1 MKPKSLPLFRLLPL
15 PSLSLLKFSFKLS
28 SSDFQIYDSPQR
40 QQKLLR
46 QLRHRISSSSKSPSS
61 KMDVVCAFRKDD
73 LLKNS
78 RMYSGSI
85 SFNDG
90 LVGALFPDAQF
101 FITLPTSKFIPSP
114 ATTDEVRLYADGRF
128 GDHDYGR
135 TPQYYEEAYCHLPL
149 IPCQPT
155 SLTVSHP
162 YREYAY
168 MWDDIGGD
176 NDIEWTTGS
185 IRGIGLLKRPWRD
198 QLLHAFNHVDGRC
211 QDVLADRTKSS
222 NYRDL
227 LTILLSCLQAVLDRL
242 GHVAMDTFTI
252 QVLVATAQRFW
263 LEIVAALDY
272 MGWCKPVMDG
282 IKSLDSAHRSEY
294 RIGAFTW
301 DIPVFFVRPLDSFAN
316 QVILRAVDLS
326 SPNICSKHPERT
338 YPTVFA
344 GKPSD
349 PWKYVAQH
357 RCLRLFQGY
366 RDPFNFRTI
375 RSVTSST
382 LAAKSSSIG
391 PIRSE
396 HNTSRRSNLSSLSTR
411 LKKTCYMSRDRF
423 NDIRGDYAPPAL
435 PAWLTAL
442 MSINERS
449 EHATAS
455 FPEPVTETYM
465 FPGPALITNA
475 NPIRQKAYL
484 RQLEH
489 CLDALKFR
497 ATDIGSDAVPL
508 RPQQWRDV
516 LALSLKRADGNA
528 SSSKSTPSPSI
539 KAFEA
544 AEKMLGLCMQGQGVQ
559 VQLVPPLSSSDE
571 QPFNV
576 LRGRQLV
583 WELCKLNFHYELMAL
598 DHRVFCAAEV
608 PVEVTT
614 ATGAI
619 NDSNSDRQNAILAV
633 FSGNSLIPPAGGL
646 LDDDGFSGKWEKRR
660 EQLRNLRDLM

>member
-1 MKPKSLPLFRLLPL
+1 
-15 PSLSLLKFSFKLS
+15 
-28 SSDFQIYDSPQR
+28 
-40 QQKLLR
+40 
-46 QLRHRISSSSKSPSS
+46 
-61 KMDVVCAFRKDD
+61 MDVVHAFRKDD

-78 RMYSGSI
+78 RVYSGSI

-101 FITLPTSKFIPSP
+101 FITSPTSKFIPSP
-114 ATTDEVRLYADGRF
+114 ATTDEVRLYADSRF

-149 IPCQPT
+149 IPRRPT
-155 SLTVSHP
+155 LLTVSHP
-162 YREYAY
+162 YREYTY
-168 MWDDIGGD
+168 MWDDIDGN

-198 QLLHAFNHVDGRC
+198 QLFRAFNHVDGRC
-211 QDVLADRTKSS
+211 RDALVDSMKSS

-227 LTILLSCLQAVLDRL
+227 LTILLSRLQAVLDRL
-242 GHVAMDTFTI
+242 GHVVTDTFTI

-282 IKSLDSAHRSEY
+282 IKSLDPAHRSEY

-301 DIPVFFVRPLDSFAN
+301 DVGIVQLFFKAQIPVFFVRPLDSFAN

-349 PWKYVAQH
+349 PRKYVAQH

-375 RSVTSST
+375 RSVETDTSSA
-382 LAAKSSSIG
+382 LAAKSSNIG

-396 HNTSRRSNLSSLSTR
+396 HNISRRSNLFSQPTR
-411 LKKTCYMSRDRF
+411 LKKTYYMSRDKF
-423 NDIRGDYAPPAL
+423 NDIHGDYAPPAL
-435 PAWLTAL
+435 PAWSTAL

-449 EHATAS
+449 ERATAS

-465 FPGPALITNA
+465 FPGPALITNV

-484 RQLEH
+484 RQLDH

-497 ATDIGSDAVPL
+497 ATAIGSDAVPL
-508 RPQQWRDV
+508 RPQQWQDV
-516 LALSLKRADGNA
+516 LALSLKHADGNA

-559 VQLVPPLSSSDE
+559 VQLVPPPPSSDE

-576 LRGRQLV
+576 LHGRQLI
-583 WELCKLNFHYELMAL
+583 WELCELNFRYELLAL

-608 PVEVTT
+608 PMEVTT

-619 NDSNSDRQNAILAV
+619 NDSSSDRQNAILAV

-646 LDDDGFSGKWEKRR
+646 LDDDGFSGKWEK
-660 EQLRNLRDLM
+660 